1 MKKFVLLF
9 ALVPIILASS
19 VFAAWNFAAEEGM
32 LDSAD
37 STDINV
43 DYEFNKFYTVTYND
57 VDDTSNLPDVVM
69 ENETL
74 QTDALK
80 DYGIKEVKMGGVKL
94 TSGTHYTYNRGVL
107 SIPNIKGNLVIS
119 TTKPVTV
126 GRILAATPSKRSEN
140 KFGDFNVYN
149 TNGGTHSAV
158 NNDNG
163 GKLSY
168 TNAGGIECDINN
180 PIPTI
185 TPPSSPAISTAFTVD
200 ITFKAAIAQNN
211 TSSTVPRTIFAM
223 KEINATGY
231 LCWIGL
237 YNGYLHLYA
246 FRNDKPVNSMA
257 AETELNGF
265 RSIDFKSYDNLLVNL
280 IITADKSTG
289 KIHFEIYR
297 KPGDIGYGLKSD
309 FTTDGYT
316 FTWSKVKATI
326 GDLNPDRNLKFN
338 GYVYDLNVYNRVLT
352 DLEISNNRSHAY
364 NSWPF
369 NKNSNS

>member
-1 MKKFVLLF
+1 
-9 ALVPIILASS
+9 
-19 VFAAWNFAAEEGM
+19 
-32 LDSAD
+32 
-37 STDINV
+37 
-43 DYEFNKFYTVTYND
+43 
-57 VDDTSNLPDVVM
+57 M

-94 TSGTHYTYNRGVL
+94 TSGTHYTYNNGVL

-119 TTKPVTV
+119 TSKPITV

-168 TNAGGIECDINN
+168 THAGGIECDINN

-200 ITFKAAIAQNN
+200 ITFKASIDQNH
-211 TSSTVPRTIFAM
+211 TSGTVPRTIFAM
-223 KEINATGY
+223 REINATGY

-237 YNGYLHLYA
+237 HNGYLHMYA
-246 FRNDKPVNSMA
+246 FRKDGPVNSTDIKKKLNKY
-257 AETELNGF
+257 ETGINDYKGF
-265 RSIDFKSYDNLLVNL
+265 RSITFKEYDNLLVNF

-289 KIHFEIYR
+289 NVHFEIYR
-297 KPGDIGYGLKSD
+297 KPGDMAYGLKSD
-309 FTTDGYT
+309 FTTDSYT
-316 FTWSKVKATI
+316 FDWSKVKATI

-338 GYVYDLNVYNRVLT
+338 GYVYDINVYNRVLT
-352 DLEISNNRSHAY
+352 DLEMSNNRSHAY
-364 NSWPF
+364 DSWPF